1 MKSFVDA
8 FDSEEGKAEL
18 KKLFMSIDTD
28 GSGSVTSKEWGK
40 AIGQHW
46 KEMGKFFGG
55 LSMGEVG
62 KMFKKLDADG
72 SGDLTWDEFEN
83 ALQQLDMKA
92 GHDKEPNHGGQQML
106 RPQRVSSQWRT
117 NPTLESFAQ
126 PLRLTERSKEQL
138 ENLWRVLNKKKDDR
152 IDYDDFVGLA
162 KGNHE
167 VARRRWQEMSTH
179 FDSDRNGHIT
189 PIEFIEGFKA
199 LVLRRPLD
207 LEGSFR
213 SMPRTHVPSTT
224 RSTVSCKIL
233 CCKCTLIWRPTSP
246 CPTPAHRAP
255 SGEPMPTSRSSAKAP
270 DNGCLWAQ
278 RTSCSSSRSLAR
290 WMRTK
295 TATST

>member
-1 MKSFVDA
+1 MAAAYAEAHISPTLGPALAALCRAKPADPVTWLAHYLLEHKPAKKLVAAGTAAAMKSFVDA
-8 FDSEEGKAEL
+8 FESEEGKAEL

-162 KGNHE
+162 DHDQDLV

-179 FDSDRNGHIT
+179 FDSDGNGHIT

-213 SMPRTHVPSTT
+213 SVPRTH
-224 RSTVSCKIL
+224 
-233 CCKCTLIWRPTSP
+233 
-246 CPTPAHRAP
+246 A
-255 SGEPMPTSRSSAKAP
+255 EF
-270 DNGCLWAQ
+270 Q
-278 RTSCSSSRSLAR
+278 RH
-290 WMRTK
+290 
-295 TATST
+295 